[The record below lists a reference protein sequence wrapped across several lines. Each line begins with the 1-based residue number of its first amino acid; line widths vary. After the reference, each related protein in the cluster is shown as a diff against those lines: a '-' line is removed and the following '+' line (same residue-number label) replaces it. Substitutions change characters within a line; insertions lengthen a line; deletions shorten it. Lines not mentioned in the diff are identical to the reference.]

1 MGFRSAKR
9 LNTQF
14 TFYFHV
20 DLPSS
25 YTTHLLDPIKP
36 LSLNFTTQISICK
49 NTVEQRQTTS
59 NKQFLKITAAQRS
72 WKLPDSGK
80 WLFERLIFNS

>member
-9 LNTQF
+9 LNAQF

-59 NKQFLKITAAQRS
+59 NKQFLKNNSSTKKLKTAGLR
-72 WKLPDSGK
+72 
-80 WLFERLIFNS
+80 